1 MNWDVSCTMS
11 SVLTEPKAEH
21 EKVFAHMDRMQ
32 IECCTGPIT
41 KRNSLQTLTHKAMA
55 LSSCL
60 LNSNIDRSAASKLAA
75 FQEWLAK
82 LTAS

>member
-1 MNWDVSCTMS
+1 MS
-11 SVLTEPKAEH
+11 SVLTEPKAEQ
-21 EKVFAHMDRMQ
+21 EKVFTHMDRMQ
-32 IECCTGPIT
+32 LECCTGPIT

-60 LNSNIDRSAASKLAA
+60 LNSNIDRSKLCVFLNA

>member
-1 MNWDVSCTMS
+1 MS

-60 LNSNIDRSAASKLAA
+60 LNSNIDRSKLCVFLNA

>member
-1 MNWDVSCTMS
+1 MS

-21 EKVFAHMDRMQ
+21 EKVFTHMDRMQ
-32 IECCTGPIT
+32 LECCTGPIT

-60 LNSNIDRSAASKLAA
+60 LNSNIDRSKLCVFLNA